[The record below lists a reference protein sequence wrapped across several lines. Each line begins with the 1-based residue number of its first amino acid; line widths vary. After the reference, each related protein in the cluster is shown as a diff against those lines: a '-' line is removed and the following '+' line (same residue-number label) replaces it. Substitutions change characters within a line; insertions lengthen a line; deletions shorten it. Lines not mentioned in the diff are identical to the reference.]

1 MGESVHTYFI
11 QSGGELLKKSKT
23 YLLIGVFLLGLV
35 IFIYPLLSN
44 FVLNRNNVKIISNYD
59 ETIMKM
65 NKENIER
72 EKKKAEKYNEDLEKG
87 DIDYKDA
94 FNEEGA
100 SVNSYFDALDV
111 GETIGYLDI
120 PTVDINL
127 PIYHGVNDDVLSKGA
142 GHVPISSLPIGGE
155 GTHTMLT
162 AHRGLPSAKM
172 FRDLKKIEL
181 GDRFYINT
189 LGEKLAYEVYDIH
202 IVLPDETES
211 LQIEPDRDVTTLITC
226 DPYMINTHRL
236 LVHGKRIDLV
246 EENNFLN
253 LETEELEIKN
263 DSINL
268 YIVGSVFLL
277 IVLAVITLNIM
288 NRKKDRN

>member
-1 MGESVHTYFI
+1 MHTYFI
-11 QSGGELLKKSKT
+11 KSGGGLLRKSKT
-23 YLLIGVFLLGLV
+23 YLFVGIFLIGFI
-35 IFIYPLLSN
+35 IFVYPLLSN
-44 FVLNRNNVKIISNYD
+44 LILNRNNVKIISNYD
-59 ETIMKM
+59 ETVMKM

-72 EKKKAEKYNEDLEKG
+72 EKEKAKKFNEDLENG
-87 DIDYKDA
+87 DVDYKDA
-94 FNEEGA
+94 FEGEGV
-100 SVNSYFDALDV
+100 SSYFDALDV
-111 GETIGYLDI
+111 GETIGYIDI
-120 PTVDINL
+120 PSVDINL

-142 GHVPISSLPIGGE
+142 GHVPISSLPIGGQ

-211 LQIEPDRDVTTLITC
+211 LKIEPDRDVTTLITC

-288 NRKKDRN
+288 NRKKVRN

>member
-1 MGESVHTYFI
+1 MHTYFI
-11 QSGGELLKKSKT
+11 KSGGGLLRKSKT
-23 YLLIGVFLLGLV
+23 YLFVGIFLIGFI
-35 IFIYPLLSN
+35 IFVYPLLSN
-44 FVLNRNNVKIISNYD
+44 LILNRNNVKIISNYD
-59 ETIMKM
+59 ETVMKM

-72 EKKKAEKYNEDLEKG
+72 EKEKAKKFNEDLENG
-87 DIDYKDA
+87 DVDYKDA
-94 FNEEGA
+94 FEGEGV
-100 SVNSYFDALDV
+100 SSYFDALDV
-111 GETIGYLDI
+111 GETIGYIDI
-120 PTVDINL
+120 PSVDINL

-142 GHVPISSLPIGGE
+142 GHVPISSLPIGGQ

-211 LQIEPDRDVTTLITC
+211 LKIEPDRDVTTLITC

-236 LVHGKRIDLV
+236 LVHGKRIDIA
-246 EENNFLN
+246 EEEK
-253 LETEELEIKN
+253 LEKLGSDEIEIK
-263 DSINL
+263 DDNL
-268 YIVGSVFLL
+268 SGYFIGAGILLVILSAITFSV
-277 IVLAVITLNIM
+277 IK
-288 NRKKDRN
+288 RRNLRDK

>member
-59 ETIMKM
+59 ETVMKM
-65 NKENIER
+65 NKDNIER
-72 EKKKAEKYNEDLEKG
+72 EKEKAEKFNEDLEKG
-87 DIDYKDA
+87 DVDYKDA
-94 FNEEGA
+94 FEGEGV
-100 SVNSYFDALDV
+100 SSYFDALDV
-111 GETIGYLDI
+111 GETIGYIDI
-120 PTVDINL
+120 PSVDINL

-142 GHVPISSLPIGGE
+142 GHVPISSLPIGGQ

-211 LQIEPDRDVTTLITC
+211 LKIEPDRDVTTLITC

-236 LVHGKRIDLV
+236 LVHGKRIDMV
-246 EENNFLN
+246 EEEKFVKLGSD
-253 LETEELEIKN
+253 ELEIKDDN
-263 DSINL
+263 FSV
-268 YIVGSVFLL
+268 YIIGAGILFVILT
-277 IVLAVITLNIM
+277 VITFSVIK
-288 NRKKDRN
+288 RKSFRD